1 MPIVSVTEP
10 EPEVTHAPEFVEV
23 FKTKLKKQ
31 SIAMNVFDRH
41 KGGQKSVGDRV
52 LYLLP
57 LELDL

>member
-23 FKTKLKKQ
+23 FKRKKQ
-31 SIAMNVFDRH
+31 PIAKNVFDRH

-52 LYLLP
+52 LYFLP